1 MLILTL
7 AMFTTCAIRRDE
19 PMHLDTYSLRLPVQ
33 KQASA
38 WMFVKPT
45 TVGRRFSEVTVTS
58 SAVFRGFCHASS
70 DLHLALPVVTETT
83 ESAHPHTEALLGFKL
98 LTAVTLRARSLLM
111 FFLAIYIII
120 KIDY

>member
-1 MLILTL
+1 
-7 AMFTTCAIRRDE
+7 
-19 PMHLDTYSLRLPVQ
+19 
-33 KQASA
+33 
-38 WMFVKPT
+38 MFVKPT

-70 DLHLALPVVTETT
+70 DLHLALPVVSETT

>member
-7 AMFTTCAIRRDE
+7 AMFTSAIRRDE
-19 PMHLDTYSLRLPVQ
+19 PMNLDTYSLRLPVQ

-45 TVGRRFSEVTVTS
+45 TAGRRFSEVTVTS

-70 DLHLALPVVTETT
+70 DLHLALPVVSETT
-83 ESAHPHTEALLGFKL
+83 ESFRPHTEALLGFKL
-98 LTAVTLRARSLLM
+98 LTGCDTPC
-111 FFLAIYIII
+111 AISANVFQQSV
-120 KIDY
+120 